1 MTFDNSKGI
10 IGLRIRLF
18 TITVIVL
25 AYLILAYG
33 AEMIKFPLI
42 GLNETFWTVFLIA
55 IWLLVAL
62 MPMILNYQYVFFSD
76 DSERIVIRY
85 FNAGIVGGKKN
96 SVEIDKIS
104 FGGYS
109 VKSEMM
115 GLKSSITVYQKFSEG
130 VAKYPPVYI
139 SALSKQEKSRLFT
152 ALKKYS
158 NHVAS
163 S

>member
-18 TITVIVL
+18 TITVIL
-25 AYLILAYG
+25 LGYLILAYA
-33 AEMIKFPLI
+33 AEMIKFPFL
-42 GLNETFWTVFLIA
+42 GLSETFWTVFLVGLWLLIA
-55 IWLLVAL
+55 I
-62 MPMILNYQYVFFSD
+62 MPMIFNYQYVFFSD
-76 DSERIVIRY
+76 DTERIIIRY

-109 VKSEMM
+109 VKSELF
-115 GLKSSITVYQKFSEG
+115 GLKSSITFYQKFSEG

-139 SALSKQEKSRLFT
+139 SGLTKEEKARLFN
-152 ALKKYS
+152 ALRKYS
-158 NHVAS
+158 STGAIS
-163 S
+163 

>member
-25 AYLILAYG
+25 GYLILAYG
-33 AEMIKFPLI
+33 AEMIKFPLL
-42 GLNETFWTVFLIA
+42 GLSETFWTLFLIVL
-55 IWLLVAL
+55 WLIIAL

-76 DSERIVIRY
+76 ETERIVIRY
-85 FNAGIVGGKKN
+85 YYTGIVGGKKN

-109 VKSEMM
+109 VKSELM
-115 GLKSSITVYQKFSEG
+115 GLKSSITFYQKFSEG

-139 SALSKQEKSRLFT
+139 SALTKQEKGRLFT

-158 NHVAS
+158 NPVAS